1 MNIELHG
8 LTKKQM
14 IFCDIMWALETR
26 EAVESFIAT
35 LPTKDQRTCKILIEM
50 MQLAF
55 LDAVDSTDEANE
67 VLDNIRKI

>member
-14 IFCDIMWALETR
+14 VFCDIMWALETR
-26 EAVESFIAT
+26 EAVEKFIAT
-35 LPTKDQRTCKILIEM
+35 LPTKDQRTCNTLIEM

-55 LDAVDSTDEANE
+55 LDEVDSVDEANK
-67 VLDNIRKI
+67 VLSTFRR

>member
-14 IFCDIMWALETR
+14 VFCDIMWALETR
-26 EAVESFIAT
+26 EAVEKFIAT
-35 LPTKDQRTCKILIEM
+35 LPAKDQRICNTLIEM

-55 LDAVDSTDEANE
+55 LDEVDSVDEANK
-67 VLDNIRKI
+67 VLSTFRR

>member
-14 IFCDIMWALETR
+14 VFCDIMWALETR
-26 EAVESFIAT
+26 EAVEKFIAT
-35 LPTKDQRTCKILIEM
+35 LPAKDQRTCNTLIEM

-55 LDAVDSTDEANE
+55 LDEVDSTDEANT
-67 VLDNIRKI
+67 VIDSIRRM